1 MNHYHNQD
9 RDLHSRRSKA
19 ELPYPDERSP
29 PQSNIAARQS
39 RGPELRRA
47 DSIASYHS
55 QQSQEQNR
63 YDQRPRS
70 PPEDPLTPPMSR
82 RGSLDLNDQLYSA
95 HVPQPYPQY
104 DPQDYPKHDDSSM
117 NFTPPSSAD
126 TTFNNQNPAPDN
138 ARPARGGTNPYTE
151 RVPNPLIGFL
161 NKVIRDSSDS
171 GHERVEYY
179 DPQGRL
185 TDANGTVILHQPE
198 HVPHESQDGYY
209 EHDDEADRRY
219 RQPVNTTD
227 APPINH
233 YPESFFLKERYAQ
246 ATQDD
251 GDQTPRQRSPV
262 SPRTNHQDDRDTKQS
277 RIDTL
282 RESFGLDPRSGHQA
296 QEDRDTRYDPSIS
309 HATIQYAKK
318 DRVSNLKPS
327 RQPVH
332 GTPQSYRRDPS
343 PAQSVSSFSSR
354 YSDHSH
360 HAKEPHRAP
369 RTHKQE
375 SSESSRRSLSPV
387 KRDRGQ
393 KHHPA
398 TTRDRSLS
406 PVARYQSHKHGSE
419 RSRRSIS
426 PPRKDHNHRDVQTR
440 SPDSSSSGS
449 ESDYSTP
456 RRSKSGDS
464 EVIMMMFSPKSKNSR
479 SRNSNDSWDKKTF
492 SGPSPVEQTF
502 APATL
507 LRRQEAVTAA
517 TQKRRVISLLRSFAD
532 SLEGEG
538 SEGGTRVS
546 VVGLQD

>member
-9 RDLHSRRSKA
+9 RDLHSRRCKA

-29 PQSNIAARQS
+29 LQSNFAARQS
-39 RGPELRRA
+39 REPEIHRA
-47 DSIASYHS
+47 ESIASYHS
-55 QQSQEQNR
+55 QQRQEQNR
-63 YDQRPRS
+63 YDQRPIT
-70 PPEDPLTPPMSR
+70 PPADPLTPPMSR
-82 RGSLDLNDQLYSA
+82 RGSLDLDAQLYSA
-95 HVPQPYPQY
+95 PVPQQHHEY
-104 DPQDYPKHDDSSM
+104 DPKDYPEHDDGSV

-126 TTFNNQNPAPDN
+126 TTFNDHNHPSDN

-171 GHERVEYY
+171 EYERVEPY
-179 DPQGRL
+179 DSQGRL
-185 TDANGTVILHQPE
+185 TDADGTVIINEPE
-198 HVPHESQDGYY
+198 HVHRQSQDRYY
-209 EHDDEADRRY
+209 EHDDEMNRRH
-219 RQPVNTTD
+219 RQEVKTTD
-227 APPINH
+227 APSINH

-262 SPRTNHQDDRDTKQS
+262 SPRAKHQDDRDTKPS

-282 RESFGLDPRSGHQA
+282 RESFGLDPRSGHHA

-309 HATIQYAKK
+309 HASIQYAKK
-318 DRVSNLKPS
+318 DRVSNIKPP
-327 RQPVH
+327 RQSVQ

-387 KRDRGQ
+387 KRDRGR
-393 KHHPA
+393 KPHPT

-426 PPRKDHNHRDVQTR
+426 PPRKNHSRRDVQTR
-440 SPDSSSSGS
+440 SPNFSSSGS

-456 RRSKSGDS
+456 RRSNSGDS
-464 EVIMMMFSPKSKNSR
+464 KVIIMMFSSKSKGSR
-479 SRNSNDSWDKKTF
+479 SRNSNDSWEKKTF
-492 SGPSPVEQTF
+492 SGPSPVGRTL
-502 APATL
+502 APRELA
-507 LRRQEAVTAA
+507 RRERVKSRAEMASA
-517 TQKRRVISLLRSFAD
+517 FRRLADKIERNGSDDETKMRVVSLSD
-532 SLEGEG
+532 
-538 SEGGTRVS
+538 
-546 VVGLQD
+546 